1 MGNGE
6 VSKVPDGRKG
16 SGERGGALVRQ
27 AQCPPALRGEEGSK
41 SDSLSELLLSFDMS
55 DILDIAKLI
64 TEPPYQATS
73 IQDFALKGFRRKFT
87 NVSE

>member
-16 SGERGGALVRQ
+16 SGERGGAQVRQ
-27 AQCPPALRGEEGSK
+27 AQCPPALRGEEGFK
-41 SDSLSELLLSFDMS
+41 SDSLSELLLSFPVCFDMS

-64 TEPPYQATS
+64 TETPY
-73 IQDFALKGFRRKFT
+73 
-87 NVSE
+87 